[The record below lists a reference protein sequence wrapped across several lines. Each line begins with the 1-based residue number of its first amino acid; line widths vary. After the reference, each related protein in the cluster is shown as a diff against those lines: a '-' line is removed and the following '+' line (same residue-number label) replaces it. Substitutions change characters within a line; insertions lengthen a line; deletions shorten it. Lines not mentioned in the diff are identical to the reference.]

1 MAAAGGVVCAAER
14 RQELLAGLLAA
25 VKQCQARY
33 SGQAEL
39 ATENSQ
45 EAVAL
50 CAKLEQVLQ
59 HGLRRTAEPSLG
71 LAVIKNVKDLVSN
84 NFGSGDSDGG
94 VWRVVWPLL
103 TQHEYERFL
112 SLPGLTDLGRGRA
125 WLRAALNE
133 QSLERWVA
141 GLQGDAARLAGLYEH
156 WAFLRDPDRAALLPS
171 IAAGLT
177 SVRFALK
184 LDPAH
189 LNGDQT
195 ADSIISPNLAAS
207 ISGFF
212 PSSFKPSPSSA
223 GSSSIARR
231 NEPIIA
237 NEKVCDIQIDTSKVR
252 TKKKKKVKTQAQV
265 VSFDYDATV
274 TVAEEVTEC
283 VIYPNVHGSEKS
295 EEVNTA
301 DHIPA
306 AMEENVK
313 LSFDPVDLHDKREIE
328 YDDGEHFYDIR
339 EIVSSKDVEM
349 EKSEDEGETELA
361 SLTPVTTPSVG
372 ALLPVSRARLLSETE
387 GNCVEDWS
395 CPAPDWTAGSGAGP
409 VMAVRQGEVASLSSG
424 HSLASQHSGS
434 SLRREDLKQALLV
447 MMEKKDELEEQA
459 RSLKVLL
466 DQEIGAVAD
475 VRQELNDIKHI
486 SREKVEKLEARNVVL
501 MRENDLLKHQ
511 LKKYVGAVQTVS
523 IAWQT
528 QCS

>member
-14 RQELLAGLLAA
+14 RQELLAGLLGA

-33 SGQAEL
+33 SGRAEL

-141 GLQGDAARLAGLYEH
+141 GLEGDTARLAGLYEH

-195 ADSIISPNLAAS
+195 GDSIISPNLAAS

-223 GSSSIARR
+223 GSSTARR
-231 NEPIIA
+231 NEPTIA

-265 VSFDYDATV
+265 VSFDYDAAV

-283 VIYPNVHGSEKS
+283 VIYPNVHDSEKF
-295 EEVNTA
+295 EKVNAA

-306 AMEENVK
+306 AVEENLK
-313 LSFDPVDLHDKREIE
+313 LSFDPVDLHDKKEVE
-328 YDDGEHFYDIR
+328 FDDGEHFYDIR
-339 EIVSSKDVEM
+339 EIVSSKDVEV
-349 EKSEDEGETELA
+349 EKSEDEVETELA

-395 CPAPDWTAGSGAGP
+395 CPAPDWTAGTGAGP
-409 VMAVRQGEVASLSSG
+409 VMAVRQGEVGSLASG
-424 HSLASQHSGS
+424 HSRASQHSGS
-434 SLRREDLKQALLV
+434 SLRREDLKQALLA

-523 IAWQT
+523 IASST
-528 QCS
+528 KSY